1 MFGYETDAVTII
13 DDEAQAV
20 RDAAAMT
27 IAGKTLRET
36 VREIFDVRG
45 LTATTGRPITAPT
58 LRDILLNPRVRGLST
73 FNPTDPDT
81 GYRLVKDRQIVS
93 KGNWPAIIDEATG
106 EKLDAVRRDQSRRHS
121 HRGNAPHYYLTS
133 AMTCNYW
140 QPMYL

>member
-1 MFGYETDAVTII
+1 EDRARSGRPKTGGRRMFGYETDAVTII

-45 LTATTGRPITAPT
+45 LTAMTGRPMTAPT

-93 KGNWPAIIDEATG
+93 
-106 EKLDAVRRDQSRRHS
+106 
-121 HRGNAPHYYLTS
+121 
-133 AMTCNYW
+133 
-140 QPMYL
+140 